1 MRQTAIEFEVD
12 GETVNGIMAGP
23 VEQPARMPAAVVCH
37 PHPLFGGSMDSPVV
51 VAVCYELARLGIAT
65 LRFNFRRP
73 KDGSPAVGEGAVHD
87 VATAF
92 SVIRQWDHVDPK
104 KCGIAGYS
112 FGAAVVLKAW
122 PHLDDARAV
131 SLIAPPL
138 NTLRGSLLGD
148 DRRAR
153 QIVVGDSDKLVR
165 AEEVAGMVDT
175 MRRPPDL
182 VQIGGGD
189 HSLTGRELEAGQA
202 VASFL
207 ARSLS

>member
-1 MRQTAIEFEVD
+1 
-12 GETVNGIMAGP
+12 MAGP
-23 VEQPARMPAAVVCH
+23 VEQSARMPAVVVCH

-51 VAVCYELARLGIAT
+51 VAVCYELARMGIAT

-92 SVIRQWDHVDPK
+92 WVIRQWDHVDPK
-104 KCGIAGYS
+104 KCGIAGHS
-112 FGAAVVLKAW
+112 FGAAAVLKAW
-122 PHLDDARAV
+122 AHLDDARAM

-138 NTLRGSLLGD
+138 NALRGSALGD

-153 QIVVGDSDKLVR
+153 QIVVGVADKLVR
-165 AEEVAGMVDT
+165 AGELAGMVGE
-175 MRRPPDL
+175 MKRPPDL
-182 VQIGGGD
+182 VQIGGAD
-189 HSLTGRELEAGQA
+189 HFMSGRESEAGRA
-202 VASFL
+202 VAAFL